1 MWNRSKRILYILLF
15 IYIPQVIISLV
26 GQGIYVNPNTYLSG
40 MS

>member
-1 MWNRSKRILYILLF
+1 MERVF
-15 IYIPQVIISLV
+15 GVTVPQVIISLV